1 MGNTYTPPIARFL
14 SALTLRAKKRESA
27 CANCKE
33 LIVPGFA
40 IRGTNDAYLCSEDC
54 SLDWEQSWA
63 I

>member
-1 MGNTYTPPIARFL
+1 L
-14 SALTLRAKKRESA
+14 EALTLRSKRRESV
-27 CANCKE
+27 CANCEE

-40 IRGTNDAYLCSEDC
+40 ITGTNGGYLCSEDC

>member
-1 MGNTYTPPIARFL
+1 MGNTYMPPIARFL
-14 SALTLRAKKRESA
+14 EALTLRSKRRESV
-27 CANCKE
+27 CANCEE

-40 IRGTNDAYLCSEDC
+40 ITGTNGGYLCSEDC